1 MVADNK
7 EKCVPADFLANLVH
21 DLKAPVVT
29 IGALARR
36 LLNGKMGPVT
46 PEQKKGLDVIL
57 RNCERLEYDVQM
69 VSQHMKVDLVKRL
82 SPKVFDIEK
91 IAKRV
96 YEALKPKADEKGVAL
111 SFQAPAEAVSIEA
124 DSFIIEKAVFN
135 LLDNAVRHTDQG
147 GHVQVTVALH
157 DGLVE
162 IRVADDGEGMEKK
175 KLDLVLRPFE
185 EVMGVRDRELRGFG
199 LGLANVKQYAELH
212 GGLLK
217 ADSTPGKGSVFTIQ
231 IPRHYK
237 KNLQKREESSH
248 ISQ

>member
-21 DLKAPVVT
+21 DLKSPVVT

-36 LLNGKMGPVT
+36 LLDGKMGPVT

-69 VSQHMKVDLVKRL
+69 VLQHMKVDLVERL
-82 SPKVFDIEK
+82 SPKVFDVEK

-111 SFQAPAEAVSIEA
+111 SFQAPGEAVTLEA
-124 DSFIIEKAVFN
+124 DPFIIEKAIFN

-147 GHVQVTVALH
+147 GHVQVTLSSR
-157 DGLVE
+157 DDPLE
-162 IRVADDGEGMEKK
+162 IKVADDGEGMEKK
-175 KLDLVLRPFE
+175 KLDLVLQPFE

-199 LGLANVKQYAELH
+199 LGLSNVKQYAELH
-212 GGLLK
+212 GGALK

-231 IPRHYK
+231 IPRQYK
-237 KNLQKREESSH
+237 KRVHERE
-248 ISQ
+248 